1 MHVYM
6 YVRIYQCTYLYNIFL
21 FYVRYLTYRWIFQM
35 YTYCLYPLLQIIE
48 KNWERTLCKAISSD
62 QPLFDFNHVRL
73 FSFFFLYRHKG
84 FSFGGHTSSGS
95 SDDHRHGRPEA
106 VHVAEAGSEA
116 LEVSSFTVGNHRGA
130 GNQGH
135 FRLALAPSLVVRPR
149 TTLEHW
155 PRDFL
160 FHTLHAAIRVTR
172 REWLWY
178 LATVCIATR

>member
-1 MHVYM
+1 MS
-6 YVRIYQCTYLYNIFL
+6 
-21 FYVRYLTYRWIFQM
+21 
-35 YTYCLYPLLQIIE
+35 
-48 KNWERTLCKAISSD
+48 KAISGD

-95 SDDHRHGRPEA
+95 SDDHRHGRREA

-172 REWLWY
+172 RE
-178 LATVCIATR
+178 